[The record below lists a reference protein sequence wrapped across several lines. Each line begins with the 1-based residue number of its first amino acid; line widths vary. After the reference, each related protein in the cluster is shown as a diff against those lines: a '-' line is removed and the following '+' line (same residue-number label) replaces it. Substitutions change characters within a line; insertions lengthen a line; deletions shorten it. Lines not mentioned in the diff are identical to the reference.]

1 MKSSEVRQSFLDF
14 FASKGHRIVPSSPVI
29 PQGDPT
35 LLFTNAGMNQF
46 KDVFL
51 GIGKREYTRAADTQK
66 CIRVSGKH
74 NDLEEVGVDTYHHS
88 FFEMLGNWSFGDY
101 YKLEAIE
108 WAFELLT
115 KVWGLPKDRL
125 FATVFRTDDEAFEIW
140 KKFLP
145 ESRIFRFDEKDNFW
159 EMGEVGPC
167 GPCSEIHFDRTPDKN
182 GSNLVNTGSPDVI
195 EIWNLVFI
203 QYNRNVDGSLSE
215 LPARHVDTGMGLE
228 RITAVLQGKN
238 SNYDT
243 DLFRPLISRLE
254 ELSGRK
260 YPDEVNH
267 PDGIAIRVV
276 ADHIRT
282 LSFAIADGAFPS
294 NEGRGYVLRRILR
307 RASRFTRNL
316 GFHEPIIFKLV
327 PTLISIMGDFFTELK
342 LNQSIIERVIHAEEE
357 NFIQTLDRGIE
368 KFEDI
373 VAKQKSIGSNI
384 IPGEV
389 AFLLYDSYGFPLDL
403 TQLMAREIGFSVDIP
418 GFNSKME
425 EQRTRSR
432 QSSKFQNIEIISANK
447 DLKTI
452 FTGYDEFETLSK
464 VVHFE
469 KDKLITSHTPFY
481 VESGGQ
487 VSDTGSISV
496 NGILYSVVDV
506 SKVGDFIVHHLDKP
520 FQGNIGDKAHLRVD
534 INRRR
539 DIMRNHSATHLLHES
554 LVRVLGNHVRQS
566 GSLVAPDYL
575 RFDFNHFK
583 KLNENELLEIETMVN
598 EKIFEALD
606 VRTDIMT
613 LDDARTKTKAKMFFG
628 EKYGEI
634 VRVVSM
640 GNFSSELCGGTHVR
654 NTNEIG
660 IFKIIS
666 EQSIAAGIRRIEAIS
681 GRSAFNYIYSLKDEI
696 NKLKEANT
704 FLEDSIKNLKKELQN
719 YEKTKF
725 RNIANEWVISAHNF
739 NNIRLVIKEIEFE
752 SMDALRYSAEI
763 LRNAFGKNGIAILFA
778 QSQDNIYIACSVTDD
793 LVSKYPAGKLVNT
806 IAQKL
811 GGRGGGK
818 PHLATAGAKISSEY
832 KNFINNFE
840 NITNILLS
848 YN

>member
-1 MKSSEVRQSFLDF
+1 MKSNEVRQSFLDF

-51 GIGKREYTRAADTQK
+51 GIGKRDYTRAADTQK

-101 YKLEAIE
+101 YKEEAIE

-167 GPCSEIHFDRTPDKN
+167 GPCSEIHFDRTSDKS
-182 GSNLVNTGSPDVI
+182 GANLVNAGSPDVI

-203 QYNRNVDGSLSE
+203 QYNRNEDGSLSE

-228 RITAVLQGKN
+228 RITAVLQGTN

-243 DLFRPLISRLE
+243 DLFRPLISKLE
-254 ELSGRK
+254 ELSGK
-260 YPDEVNH
+260 NYPSEVAH
-267 PDGIAIRVV
+267 PDGIAMRVV

-307 RASRFTRNL
+307 RASRFARKL
-316 GFHEPIIFKLV
+316 GFDEPIIYKLV
-327 PTLISIMGDFFTELK
+327 PTLIDIMGDFFSELK
-342 LNQSIIERVIHAEEE
+342 LHQNVIEKVIRAEEE
-357 NFIQTLDRGIE
+357 NFIQTLDRGIQ
-368 KFEDI
+368 KFDEI
-373 VAKQKSIGSNI
+373 VQKQQYIGSNI

-389 AFLLYDSYGFPLDL
+389 AFLLYDSFGFPLDL
-403 TQLMAREIGFSVDIP
+403 TQLMAREIGFTIDID
-418 GFNSKME
+418 GFNKKME
-425 EQRTRSR
+425 EQRARSR
-432 QSSKFQNIEIISANK
+432 QSSKFQNIEIITTEKN
-447 DLKTI
+447 LKTV
-452 FTGYDEFETLSK
+452 FTGYEEFETVSK
-464 VVHFE
+464 VIHFE
-469 KDKLITSHTPFY
+469 DDKLITSHTPFY

-487 VSDTGSISV
+487 VSDTGTIIANDIV
-496 NGILYSVVDV
+496 YNVVDM
-506 SKVGDFIVHHLDKP
+506 SKVGDIIVHHLDKP
-520 FQGNIGDKAHLRVD
+520 YIGKDGDDVLLRVD
-534 INRRR
+534 IKRRR
-539 DIMRNHSATHLLHES
+539 NIMRNHSATHLLHES
-554 LVRVLGNHVRQS
+554 LVRVLGSHVRQS

-575 RFDFNHFK
+575 RFDFNHFEK
-583 KLNENELLEIETMVN
+583 PSENQLFEIENLVN

-606 VRTDIMT
+606 VRTEIMS

-640 GNFSSELCGGTHVR
+640 GDFSSELCGGTHVH

-660 IFKIIS
+660 AFKIIS
-666 EQSIAAGIRRIEAIS
+666 EQSIAAGIRRIEAVS
-681 GRSAFNYIYSLKDEI
+681 GSGVLSYLYSLKDEL
-696 NKLKEANT
+696 NKLHLTNSS
-704 FLEDSIKNLKKELQN
+704 LEETIKNLRKELQA
-719 YEKTKF
+719 YEKTKL
-725 RNIANEWVISAHNF
+725 RNLANEWVASARSF
-739 NNIRLVIKEIEFE
+739 NNIRVLVKEVEFE
-752 SMDALRYSAEI
+752 TMDALRDRAETI
-763 LRNAFGKNGIAILFA
+763 RNAFGKSGIALLFA
-778 QSQDNIYIACSVTDD
+778 PAKDKLYIACSVTDD
-793 LVSKYPAGKLVNT
+793 LVQNYPAGNLVNL
-806 IAQKL
+806 IAQKF

-818 PHLATAGAKISSEY
+818 PHLATAGAKLNSDY
-832 KNFINNFE
+832 KRFLVDYDDIINLFFK
-840 NITNILLS
+840 
-848 YN
+848 